1 MTKHAQLAASER
13 MRSGTLNMRIDPK
26 VKYLAEKLAKYQQR
40 TLSNFIEGAVRRALT
55 DVIHDEP
62 NVGTT
67 IPPKMPPAP
76 MWGDGLWSDDEAT
89 RFFMLATAHPDLL
102 NVSEMRLWTLL
113 SGSMMKNYGK
123 ITLKRFVEYY
133 NSPSIYK
140 KHLSDVSNGG
150 DE

>member
-26 VKYLAEKLAKYQQR
+26 VKYLAEKLAKYQ
-40 TLSNFIEGAVRRALT
+40 RRALT